1 MILTYNQILKEFK
14 TFATNHKQIQNFG
27 NGDLWEI
34 VEHNQLTDFN
44 YPLFWV
50 ADQPATLGNGVF
62 TWNFNVMAMDLVN
75 KDESNENEVKSDMCQ
90 VLLDT
95 VAYFEHK
102 TDVVGTP
109 ATNKVDWLKV
119 NLVRSGT
126 LTSFTE
132 RFEDELTGWGMNIG
146 FKIPFAYDNCNLP
159 IS

>member
-1 MILTYNQILKEFK
+1 MILTYNQILKEFE
-14 TFATNHKQIQNFG
+14 TFANNHKQIENFG

-50 ADQPATLGNGVF
+50 ADQPANLGDGTF

-75 KDESNENEVKSDMCQ
+75 KDESNENDVKSDMCQ
-90 VLLDT
+90 VLLDC
-95 VAYFEHK
+95 VSYFEQK
-102 TDVVGTP
+102 T
-109 ATNKVDWLKV
+109 ATSNNVDWLKV

-159 IS
+159 IT

>member
-14 TFATNHKQIQNFG
+14 TFATNHKQIENFG
-27 NGDLWEI
+27 NGDLWDI
-34 VEHNQLTDFN
+34 VEHNQLADFN

-50 ADQPATLGNGVF
+50 ADQPANLCDGTF

-75 KDESNENEVKSDMCQ
+75 KDESNENDVKSDMCQ
-90 VLLDT
+90 VLLDC
-95 VAYFEHK
+95 VSYFEQK
-102 TDVVGTP
+102 T
-109 ATNKVDWLKV
+109 ATSNNVDWLKV

-146 FKIPFAYDNCNLP
+146 FRLPFSYNNCDLP
-159 IS
+159 IE

>member
-14 TFATNHKQIQNFG
+14 TFATNHKQIENFG

-50 ADQPATLGNGVF
+50 ADQPANLGDGTF

-75 KDESNENEVKSDMCQ
+75 KDESNENDVKSDMCQ
-90 VLLDT
+90 VLLDC
-95 VAYFEHK
+95 VSYFEQK
-102 TDVVGTP
+102 T
-109 ATNKVDWLKV
+109 ATSNNVDWLKV
-119 NLVRSGT
+119 NLVKSGT

-146 FKIPFAYDNCNLP
+146 FRLPFSYNNCDLP
-159 IS
+159 IE

>member
-14 TFATNHKQIQNFG
+14 TFATNHKQIENFG

-50 ADQPATLGNGVF
+50 ADQPANLGDGTF

-75 KDESNENEVKSDMCQ
+75 KDESNENDVKSDMCQ
-90 VLLDT
+90 VLLDC
-95 VAYFEHK
+95 VSYFEQK
-102 TDVVGTP
+102 T
-109 ATNKVDWLKV
+109 ATSNNVDWLKV

-132 RFEDELTGWGMNIG
+132 RFEDELTVWGMNIG
-146 FKIPFAYDNCNLP
+146 FRLPFSYNNCDLP
-159 IS
+159 IE

>member
-34 VEHNQLTDFN
+34 VEHNQLADFN

-50 ADQPATLGNGVF
+50 ADQPANLGDGTF

-75 KDESNENEVKSDMCQ
+75 KDESNENDVKSDMCQ
-90 VLLDT
+90 VLLDC
-95 VAYFEHK
+95 VSYFEQK
-102 TDVVGTP
+102 T
-109 ATNKVDWLKV
+109 AISNNVDWLKV

-126 LTSFTE
+126 LNSFTE
-132 RFEDELTGWGMNIG
+132 RFSDELTGWGMNIG
-146 FKIPFAYDNCNLP
+146 FRLPFSYNNCDLP
-159 IS
+159 IE

>member
-34 VEHNQLTDFN
+34 VEHNQLADFN

-50 ADQPATLGNGVF
+50 ADQPANLGDGTF

-75 KDESNENEVKSDMCQ
+75 KDESNENDVKSDMCQ
-90 VLLDT
+90 VLLDC
-95 VAYFEHK
+95 VSYFEQK
-102 TDVVGTP
+102 T
-109 ATNKVDWLKV
+109 ATSNNVDWLKV

-132 RFEDELTGWGMNIG
+132 RFSDELTGWGMNIG
-146 FKIPFAYDNCNLP
+146 FRLPFSYNNCDLP
-159 IS
+159 IE

>member
-1 MILTYNQILKEFK
+1 MILTYNQILKEFQ
-14 TFATNHKQIQNFG
+14 TFANNHKQIENFG

-50 ADQPATLGNGVF
+50 ADQPANLGDGTF

-75 KDESNENEVKSDMCQ
+75 KDESNENDVKSDMCQ
-90 VLLDT
+90 VLLDC
-95 VAYFEHK
+95 VSYFEQK
-102 TDVVGTP
+102 T
-109 ATNKVDWLKV
+109 ATSNNVDWLKV

-132 RFEDELTGWGMNIG
+132 GFEDELTGWGMNIG
-146 FKIPFAYDNCNLP
+146 FRLPFSYNNCDLP
-159 IS
+159 IE

>member
-14 TFATNHKQIQNFG
+14 TFATNHKQIENFG

-34 VEHNQLTDFN
+34 VEHNQLADFN
-44 YPLFWV
+44 YHLFWV
-50 ADQPATLGNGVF
+50 ADQPANLGDGTF

-75 KDESNENEVKSDMCQ
+75 KDESNENDVKSDMCQ
-90 VLLDT
+90 VLLDC
-95 VAYFEHK
+95 VSYFEQK
-102 TDVVGTP
+102 T
-109 ATNKVDWLKV
+109 ATSNNVDWLKV

-146 FKIPFAYDNCNLP
+146 FRLPFSYNNCDLP
-159 IS
+159 IE

>member
-1 MILTYNQILKEFK
+1 MILTYNQILKDFQ

-34 VEHNQLTDFN
+34 VEHNQLADFN

-50 ADQPATLGNGVF
+50 ADQPANLGDGTF

-75 KDESNENEVKSDMCQ
+75 KDESNENDVKSDMCQ
-90 VLLDT
+90 VLLDC
-95 VAYFEHK
+95 VSYFEQK
-102 TDVVGTP
+102 T
-109 ATNKVDWLKV
+109 ATSNNVDWLKV

-132 RFEDELTGWGMNIG
+132 RFSDELTGWGMNIG
-146 FKIPFAYDNCNLP
+146 FRLPFSYNNCDLP
-159 IS
+159 IE

>member
-14 TFATNHKQIQNFG
+14 TVSTNHKQIENFG

-34 VEHNQLTDFN
+34 VEHNQLADFN

-50 ADQPATLGNGVF
+50 ADQPANLGDGTF

-75 KDESNENEVKSDMCQ
+75 KDESNENDVKSDMCQ
-90 VLLDT
+90 VLLDC
-95 VAYFEHK
+95 VSYFEQK
-102 TDVVGTP
+102 T
-109 ATNKVDWLKV
+109 ATSNNVDWLKV

-146 FKIPFAYDNCNLP
+146 FRLPFSYNNCDLP
-159 IS
+159 IE

>member
-1 MILTYNQILKEFK
+1 MILTYNQILKEIK
-14 TFATNHKQIQNFG
+14 TFATNHKQIENFG

-34 VEHNQLTDFN
+34 VEHNQLADFN

-50 ADQPATLGNGVF
+50 ADQPANLGDGTF

-75 KDESNENEVKSDMCQ
+75 KDESNENDVKSDMCQ
-90 VLLDT
+90 VLLDC
-95 VAYFEHK
+95 VSYFEQK
-102 TDVVGTP
+102 T
-109 ATNKVDWLKV
+109 ATSNNVDWLKV

-146 FKIPFAYDNCNLP
+146 FRLPFSYNNCDLP
-159 IS
+159 IE

>member
-14 TFATNHKQIQNFG
+14 TFATNHKQIENFG

-44 YPLFWV
+44 YPLLWV
-50 ADQPATLGNGVF
+50 ADQPANLGDGTF

-75 KDESNENEVKSDMCQ
+75 KDESNENDVKSDMCQ
-90 VLLDT
+90 VLLDC
-95 VAYFEHK
+95 VSYFEQK
-102 TDVVGTP
+102 T
-109 ATNKVDWLKV
+109 ATSNNVDWLKV

-132 RFEDELTGWGMNIG
+132 RFSDELTGWGMNIG
-146 FKIPFAYDNCNLP
+146 FRLPFSYNNCDLP
-159 IS
+159 IE

>member
-1 MILTYNQILKEFK
+1 MILTYNQILKEFQ

-34 VEHNQLTDFN
+34 VEHNQLVDFN

-50 ADQPATLGNGVF
+50 ADQPANLGDGTF

-75 KDESNENEVKSDMCQ
+75 KDESNENDVKSDMCQ
-90 VLLDT
+90 VLLDC
-95 VAYFEHK
+95 VSYFEQK
-102 TDVVGTP
+102 T
-109 ATNKVDWLKV
+109 ATSNNVDWLKV

-132 RFEDELTGWGMNIG
+132 RFSDELTGWGMNIG
-146 FKIPFAYDNCNLP
+146 FRLPFSYNNCDLP
-159 IS
+159 IE

>member
-14 TFATNHKQIQNFG
+14 TFATNHKQIENFG

-50 ADQPATLGNGVF
+50 ADQPANLGDGTF

-75 KDESNENEVKSDMCQ
+75 KDESNENDVKSDTCQ
-90 VLLDT
+90 VLLDC
-95 VAYFEHK
+95 VSYFEQK
-102 TDVVGTP
+102 T
-109 ATNKVDWLKV
+109 ATSNNVDWLKV

-146 FKIPFAYDNCNLP
+146 FRLPFSYNNCDLP
-159 IS
+159 IE

>member
-14 TFATNHKQIQNFG
+14 TFANNHKQIENFG

-34 VEHNQLTDFN
+34 VEHNQLADFN

-50 ADQPATLGNGVF
+50 ADQPANLADGTF

-75 KDESNENEVKSDMCQ
+75 KDESNENDVKSDMCQ
-90 VLLDT
+90 VLLDC
-95 VAYFEHK
+95 VSYFEQK
-102 TDVVGTP
+102 T
-109 ATNKVDWLKV
+109 ATSNNVDWLKV

-146 FKIPFAYDNCNLP
+146 FRLPFSYNNCDLP
-159 IS
+159 IE

>member
-14 TFATNHKQIQNFG
+14 TFATNHKQIENFG

-34 VEHNQLTDFN
+34 VEHNQLADFN

-50 ADQPATLGNGVF
+50 ADQPANLGDGTF

-75 KDESNENEVKSDMCQ
+75 KDESNENDVKSDMCQ
-90 VLLDT
+90 VLLDC
-95 VAYFEHK
+95 VSYFEQK
-102 TDVVGTP
+102 T
-109 ATNKVDWLKV
+109 AISNNVDWLKV

-146 FKIPFAYDNCNLP
+146 FRLPFSYNNCDLP
-159 IS
+159 IE